1 LKYKEELIYDLII
14 VGAGAAGLF
23 AGASLPAPMK
33 GLILEKGKA
42 PGRKLLMS
50 GAGQCNLTHEGNI
63 KDFITHYGEN
73 GSRIRSLLYRFNN
86 QAVIN
91 FFEMKGVP
99 LFQRADGKV
108 FPKFLQAKEVLNAL
122 LDSCYENGLE
132 IVYSSQVVNIIKQ
145 DSSSTYTV
153 QTKDQ
158 SYKTKKIIITTGG
171 ASYPTTG
178 SDGGFYEVIKDLG
191 IQVNPLKPSLVPL
204 FVQDYPYKELS
215 GISFQN
221 SEVTILPMDKFN
233 EKENRNSIT
242 ISEKLK
248 TKKIINKDALLL
260 THTGFSGP
268 AILNLSRYISIG
280 QQISINYYNHKPF
293 HILKKELSAY
303 LKGNS
308 KQLITALYEYFNQD
322 LSQASSRLPK
332 RFLEIICLR
341 SDMDPTQKASQL
353 SGKAL
358 HSVVSLITQD
368 TYSVSGLGGFNVA
381 MVTKGGVDLDEIN
394 IKTMECKKYPGLF
407 FAGEVLDVDGDTGGY
422 NLQFAFSSGYTA
434 ANGSRIISSKNHEK
448 NSSIE
453 KNSKHN

>member
-1 LKYKEELIYDLII
+1 MVRGFYS
-14 VGAGAAGLF
+14 AAAGVLSRQK
-23 AGASLPAPMK
+23 SLNV
-33 GLILEKGKA
+33 I
-42 PGRKLLMS
+42 S
-50 GAGQCNLTHEGNI
+50 NNI
-63 KDFITHYGEN
+63 AN
-73 GSRIRSLLYRFNN
+73 GSTAGYKSQSTIESSFGHHLVARMNTPQGKNSNN
-86 QAVIN
+86 VGPGT
-91 FFEMKGVP
+91 FMT
-99 LFQRADGKV
+99 
-108 FPKFLQAKEVLNAL
+108 
-122 LDSCYENGLE
+122 
-132 IVYSSQVVNIIKQ
+132 VNI
-145 DSSSTYTV
+145 DEYTNFSQGSLE
-153 QTKDQ
+153 QTGRPFDMAINGQ
-158 SYKTKKIIITTGG
+158 
-171 ASYPTTG
+171 
-178 SDGGFYEVIKDLG
+178 GFFLIESENYG
-191 IQVNPLKPSLVPL
+191 
-204 FVQDYPYKELS
+204 
-215 GISFQN
+215 
-221 SEVTILPMDKFN
+221 EVTILPMDKFN